1 MNQLHGVLISMSSES
16 TANSEPSYLTVA
28 QLAQRL
34 QVSESTIYGW
44 VDRDYIP
51 FLMAGDLVRFD
62 PNAIHK
68 WMLAEADRKREK
80 KRGLRAIR
88 GKLAP
93 LLAAAT
99 GKEQSDDNPKTRNTL
114 LLRFHD
120 PQTEIQRGITRGAHK
135 GASRA
140 SRNQNQ
146 DYGL

>member
-1 MNQLHGVLISMSSES
+1 MRISTQSQSLPGIDQSYCNGSSTGELTWTSCIVLISMSAES

-62 PNAIHK
+62 PTAIHD

-88 GKLAP
+88 GKVAP
-93 LLAAAT
+93 APGGCNRKGAT
-99 GKEQSDDNPKTRNTL
+99 G
-114 LLRFHD
+114 
-120 PQTEIQRGITRGAHK
+120 
-135 GASRA
+135 
-140 SRNQNQ
+140 
-146 DYGL
+146 

>member
-1 MNQLHGVLISMSSES
+1 MRSES
-16 TANSEPSYLTVA
+16 TANSEPTYLTVG

-34 QVSESTIYGW
+34 QVGESTIYGW

-62 PNAIHK
+62 PSVIHD

-93 LLAAAT
+93 APGGCNRKGAT
-99 GKEQSDDNPKTRNTL
+99 G
-114 LLRFHD
+114 
-120 PQTEIQRGITRGAHK
+120 
-135 GASRA
+135 
-140 SRNQNQ
+140 
-146 DYGL
+146 